1 MSKEWQV
8 DIWQAP
14 GAETE
19 RIVIMSN
26 NFEHDA
32 ALVLSGDFATRDD
45 KIAYADM
52 IAEKL
57 NR

>member
-1 MSKEWQV
+1 MSKEWYV
-8 DIWQAP
+8 EIWPAK
-14 GAETE
+14 GAAVE

-26 NFEHDA
+26 NFDHDA

-45 KIAYADM
+45 KIAFADEL
-52 IAEKL
+52 AEKL

>member
-1 MSKEWQV
+1 MGKEWQV
-8 DIWQAP
+8 DIWPAE
-14 GAETE
+14 GAAVE
-19 RIVIMSN
+19 RIVITSN
-26 NFEHDA
+26 DFEHDA
-32 ALVLSGDFATRDD
+32 ALVLGGDFATRDD